1 VSSAA
6 SLTWLERAAVIPGRS
21 MTRSKKVFG
30 RFAESAAGA
39 LIRDTDGR
47 VYIDMLCGLGAVS
60 LGYGDLTIK
69 TGVYSL
75 PHRVEVEAAE
85 AVLQDVA
92 PWGSWVRFTKTGSE
106 ATHAAYRIAKAAT
119 GREDIIRFAGAY
131 HGWHEWTDREPS
143 TLQKGYVIPHDR
155 VAAYIVEPS
164 RFDVEDIAFLK
175 QLRNW
180 CDLYGSLLI
189 YDSMIYGGRWH
200 IGGLSGFSGV
210 QPDLEC
216 LGKAYGNGQ
225 AVSFAVGTDA
235 TKAHG
240 EIPSGTFSGE
250 VSGLHGLLRTL
261 KVYRDQPVIET
272 MWARGQ
278 QLLEGLQ
285 SVIPSELGTPN
296 GNPPCQ
302 RISWSDDVPDAA
314 GWRSQSG
321 NAQRFT
327 EGMLERGV
335 LWHPSVTL
343 TMFAHTEQQI
353 SEVIAAAKDV
363 VSAW

>member
-1 VSSAA
+1 VIGVSP
-6 SLTWLERAAVIPGRS
+6 TNWLDRATAIPGRS

-39 LIRDTDGR
+39 LIKDTDGM
-47 VYIDMLCGLGAVS
+47 VYIDMLCGLGAIS

-106 ATHAAYRIAKAAT
+106 ATHAAYRIARAAT
-119 GREDIIRFAGAY
+119 GRDHVVRFSGSY
-131 HGWHEWTDREPS
+131 HGWHSWCDEQPS
-143 TLQKGYVIPHDR
+143 TIAKGHVIPHQD

-164 RFDVEDIAFLK
+164 RFEVEDIEFLK

-200 IGGLSGFSGV
+200 IGGLSGFTGV
-210 QPDLEC
+210 EPDLEC
-216 LGKAYGNGQ
+216 FGKAYGNGQ
-225 AVSFAVGTDA
+225 AISFVVGTER

-250 VSGLHGLLRTL
+250 ISGLYGLIRTL
-261 KVYRDQPVIET
+261 GVYRESPVIET
-272 MWARGQ
+272 MWARGRA
-278 QLLEGLQ
+278 LLDGLRA
-285 SVIPSELGTPN
+285 VIDPELGLPN

-302 RISWSDDVPDAA
+302 RITWADEVPDAS

-327 EGMLERGV
+327 DGMLERGV
-335 LWHPSVTL
+335 IWHPSVAL
-343 TMFAHTEQQI
+343 TMYAHTEQQI
-353 SEVIAAAKDV
+353 AEVIAAAKDV
-363 VSAW
+363 VASW